1 MSTEES
7 LKAPLRALL
16 NPRSIAL
23 VGASENPN
31 KIGGRPL
38 LYLARHGYK
47 GKVYPINPNR
57 KDAQKYKCYPSLQ
70 ALPETPEVAIIAVPG
85 DGALAAVREC
95 ADRGVRAA
103 VMFSSGFGET
113 SDPKGIETQRLMVEA
128 ARAKGMRLIGPNSQ
142 GLANFGNGAVLNF
155 STMFIE
161 TPAKDGPIGIISQSG
176 AMSVVPY
183 ALLRA
188 RGLGIRHC
196 HATGNDADANVAELA
211 AVVAEDPDLKLLLL
225 YLENIRD
232 AQALADAAAVARERG
247 LPIIALKSGR
257 TPAGQEAARSHTG
270 ALANEDRVVD
280 AFLAQHGIWRA
291 RDTRELVAS
300 AELYLKGWRPKGRK
314 LVVISN
320 SGAICVMAADAAT
333 QAGMTLAPLAS
344 GTKDELKKILP
355 TFATTTNPI
364 DLTAA
369 LLTNSALFGQ
379 ILPVIAKDPA
389 ADAFHIGIPVA
400 GEGYD
405 VNAFAADAAVFARRT
420 GKPLVVSAHQALVAD
435 RFKAQGMAV
444 FATENEAVAALDQYL
459 SHIEL
464 MHRVLERGVQMPE
477 TPTLPLGEPHLLD
490 ESASL
495 RMAAQ
500 HGLTVVE
507 HRHCEDA
514 DSAVAAWR
522 EFNDAVALKG
532 CSPTIAHKSEWG
544 LVKLNVNDEE
554 DVRRHCATFLT
565 TLRMGGAVSNGVIV
579 ARMVQ
584 GQRELMLG
592 GRVDPVFGPVV
603 LLGDGGKYVEAIP
616 DTTLLIWP
624 FAESDVYAALK
635 RLRIAPLF
643 DGIRGD
649 PPLDTV
655 ALAEACVAVGRMLS
669 DPESKVVSLDLNPL
683 ILGAQGEGYTIVDG
697 VVYVAENAG

>member
-1 MSTEES
+1 MSADNES
-7 LKAPLRALL
+7 RKAPLRALL

-23 VGASENPN
+23 IGASENPN

-38 LYLARHGYK
+38 LYLSRHGYK

-57 KDAQKYKCYPSLQ
+57 RDAQKYRCYPTLQ

-95 ADRGVRAA
+95 AQMGVRAA

-113 SDPKGIETQRLMVEA
+113 SDPAGIEKQRLMVEA
-128 ARAKGMRLIGPNSQ
+128 SRASGMRLIGPNSQ
-142 GLANFGNGAVLNF
+142 GLANFATGAVLNF

-188 RGLGIRHC
+188 RGLGVRHC

-232 AQALADAAAVARERG
+232 AAALADAAAVARARG
-247 LPIIALKSGR
+247 LPVIALKSGR

-291 RDTRELVAS
+291 RDVNSLVAS
-300 AELYLKGWRPKGRK
+300 AELYLKSWRPAGRR

-320 SGAICVMAADAAT
+320 SGATCVMAADAAT
-333 QAGMTLAPLAS
+333 ECGLPLAPLAAE
-344 GTKDELKKILP
+344 TRTDLKKILP

-369 LLTNSALFGQ
+369 LLSNSALFGQ
-379 ILPVIAKDPA
+379 ILPVIARDPA

-405 VNAFAADAAVFARRT
+405 VDAFAADAAVFAKRT
-420 GKPLVVSAHQALVAD
+420 GKPLVVSAHQPLVAD
-435 RFKAQGMAV
+435 RFKAQGMTV
-444 FATENEAVAALDQYL
+444 FTTENDAVSSLAQYL
-459 SHIEL
+459 SHLDL
-464 MHRVLERGVQMPE
+464 MRRVGERGAQRPAAA
-477 TPTLPLGEPHLLD
+477 PQRAGEIRMLD
-490 ESASL
+490 EAGSL
-495 RMAAQ
+495 REAAR
-500 HGLTVVE
+500 HGLRVVE

-514 DSAVAAWR
+514 DAAVTAWR
-522 EFNDAVALKG
+522 EFGEPVAIKG

-544 LVKLNVNDEE
+544 LVKLGVDDENDL
-554 DVRRHCATFLT
+554 RRHFSTFLT

-579 ARMVQ
+579 ARMAR

-592 GRVDPVFGPVV
+592 GRIDPVFGPVV
-603 LLGDGGKYVEAIP
+603 LVGDGGKYVEALP
-616 DTTLLIWP
+616 DVTLLVWP
-624 FAESDVYAALK
+624 FTAIDVHTALK

-643 DGIRGD
+643 DGLRGE
-649 PPLDTV
+649 PPMDTA
-655 ALAEACVAVGRMLS
+655 ALAEACMSVGRMLA
-669 DPESKVVSLDLNPL
+669 DPASRVTSLDLNPL
-683 ILGAQGEGYTIVDG
+683 ILGAQGEGYSVVDG
-697 VVYVAENAG
+697 VVYLSEH

>member
-1 MSTEES
+1 MNEQR
-7 LKAPLRALL
+7 KAPLRSLL

-23 VGASENPN
+23 IGASENPN

-38 LYLARHGYK
+38 LYLGRHGYK

-57 KDAQKYKCYPSLQ
+57 KDAQKFKCYPTLA
-70 ALPETPEVAIIAVPG
+70 ALPEVPEVAIIAVPG
-85 DGALAAVREC
+85 DAAVAAVQEC
-95 ADRGVRAA
+95 ANLGVRSS
-103 VMFSSGFGET
+103 VIFSSGFGET
-113 SDPKGIETQRLMVEA
+113 SDPQAIEKERAMVNA

-211 AVVAEDPDLKLLLL
+211 AVVAEDPDLRLLLL

-232 AQALADAAAVARERG
+232 AEALADAAAVARERG

-257 TPAGQEAARSHTG
+257 TMAGQEAARSHTG

-280 AFLAQHGIWRA
+280 AFLEQHGIWRA
-291 RDTRELVAS
+291 KDVNEWVAS
-300 AELYLKGWRPKGRK
+300 AELYLKGWKPKGRS
-314 LVVISN
+314 LVAISN
-320 SGAICVMAADAAT
+320 SGAVCVMAADVATAA
-333 QAGMTLAPLAS
+333 AMPMAPLSAV
-344 GTKDELKKILP
+344 TKDDLKKILP

-369 LLTNSALFGQ
+369 LLTNSSLFSQ

-389 ADAFHIGIPVA
+389 ADAFLIGIPVA

-405 VNAFAADAAVFARRT
+405 VAAFAADSAVFAKRT
-420 GKPLVVSAHQALVAD
+420 GKPVVVSAPQALVAD

-444 FATENEAVAALDQYL
+444 FATESEAIAALNQYL
-459 SHIEL
+459 SHLELIEAS
-464 MHRVLERGVQMPE
+464 RQRGGM
-477 TPTLPLGEPHLLD
+477 LPIGAVRQVPNNLRMLD
-490 ESASL
+490 EVESL
-495 RMAAQ
+495 KLAALQ
-500 HGLTVVE
+500 GLRVVE
-507 HRHCEDA
+507 HRYC
-514 DSAVAAWR
+514 DSVEAAVAAFH
-522 EFNDAVALKG
+522 EFNEPIVIKG

-544 LVKLNVNDEE
+544 LVKLGVSDEE
-554 DVRRHCATFLT
+554 TVRKLYNDFDKTMRIAGATAN
-565 TLRMGGAVSNGVIV
+565 GAIV
-579 ARMVQ
+579 ARMAK

-592 GRVDPVFGPVV
+592 GRIDPVFGPVV
-603 LLGDGGKYVEAIP
+603 LFGDGGKFVEAMP
-616 DTTLLIWP
+616 DTQILVWP
-624 FAESDVYAALK
+624 FSESDVYRAVK

-649 PPLDTV
+649 PPMDV
-655 ALAEACVAVGRMLS
+655 IALADACVAVGRMLA
-669 DPESKVVSLDLNPL
+669 DPGSNVVNVDFNPL
-683 ILGAQGEGYTIVDG
+683 ILGAQGEGYEIVDG
-697 VVYVAENAG
+697 VVYVAA

>member
-1 MSTEES
+1 MSTSEHR
-7 LKAPLRALL
+7 KAPLRALL

-23 VGASENPN
+23 IGASENPN

-38 LYLARHGYK
+38 LYLSRHGYK

-57 KDAQKYKCYPSLQ
+57 KDAQKYKCYPTLQ

-95 ADRGVRAA
+95 ADMGVRAA

-113 SDPKGIETQRLMVEA
+113 SDPKAVEKERLMVEA
-128 ARAKGMRLIGPNSQ
+128 ARAKGMRMIGPNSQ

-232 AQALADAAAVARERG
+232 AEALADAAAVARERG

-257 TPAGQEAARSHTG
+257 TAAGQEAARSHTG

-280 AFLAQHGIWRA
+280 AFLEQHGIWRA
-291 RDTRELVAS
+291 RDVNELVGS

-320 SGAICVMAADAAT
+320 SGAICVMAADAAS
-333 QAGMTLAPLAS
+333 QAGMTLAPLATE
-344 GTKDELKKILP
+344 TKDELKKILP

-405 VNAFAADAAVFARRT
+405 VDAFASDAAVFGKRT
-420 GKPLVVSAHQALVAD
+420 GKPLVISAHQALVAD

-444 FATENEAVAALDQYL
+444 FTTENDAVAALNQYI
-459 SHIEL
+459 SHLEL
-464 MHRVLERGVQMPE
+464 IQRVQDHGVQMPAV
-477 TPTLPLGEPHLLD
+477 PKAHPMGQVRMLD
-490 ESASL
+490 EVESL
-495 RMAAQ
+495 RVAAA
-500 HGLTVVE
+500 HGLSVVE

-514 DSAVAAWR
+514 DAAVAAWR
-522 EFNDAVALKG
+522 EFNEPVVMKG

-554 DVRRHCATFLT
+554 DVRRHFSTFLT
-565 TLRMGGAVSNGVIV
+565 TLRMGGAISNGTIV
-579 ARMVQ
+579 ARMVK

-603 LLGDGGKYVEAIP
+603 LVGDGGKYVEAMP
-616 DTTLLIWP
+616 DTTLLVWP
-624 FAESDVYAALK
+624 FTESDVYAALR

-643 DGIRGD
+643 NGIRGD
-649 PPLDTV
+649 QPMDIV
-655 ALAEACVAVGRMLS
+655 ALAEACVAVGQLLA
-669 DPESKVVSLDLNPL
+669 DPASKVVNLDLNPL
-683 ILGAQGEGYTIVDG
+683 ILGAQGEGYSIVDG
-697 VVYVAENAG
+697 VVYLAEN

>member
-1 MSTEES
+1 MSDS
-7 LKAPLRALL
+7 SKDPLRALL
-16 NPRSIAL
+16 NPRSIAI
-23 VGASENPN
+23 VGASENSN

-38 LYLARHGYK
+38 LYLRKHGYR

-57 KDAQKYKCYPSLQ
+57 KDVQKYKCFPTLG
-70 ALPETPEVAIIAVPG
+70 ALPEIPEVAIIAVPG
-85 DGALAAVREC
+85 EAAVEAVQTC
-95 ADRGVRAA
+95 AQAGVKAG
-103 VMFSSGFGET
+103 VIFSSGFGET
-113 SDPKGIETQRLMVEA
+113 SDPKAIAQQQQMARIARET
-128 ARAKGMRLIGPNSQ
+128 GMRLIGPNSQ

-232 AQALADAAAVARERG
+232 ARALADAAAVARERN
-247 LPIIALKSGR
+247 LPVIALKSGR
-257 TPAGQEAARSHTG
+257 TQAGQDAARSHTG

-280 AFLAQHGIWRA
+280 AFLAQHGIARA
-291 RDTRELVAS
+291 RDVNEWVNS
-300 AELYLKGWRPKGRK
+300 AELYLRGWKPKGRN

-320 SGAICVMAADAAT
+320 SGAICVMAADVASE
-333 QAGMTLAPLAS
+333 QGMPLATLS
-344 GTKDELKKILP
+344 QSTREDLNKILP
-355 TFATTTNPI
+355 SFATTTNPI

-369 LLTNSALFGQ
+369 LLTNSALFSQ

-405 VNAFAADAAVFARRT
+405 VAAFAADSAVFAKRT
-420 GKPLVVSAHQALVAD
+420 GKPVVVSAPQALVAD
-435 RFKAQGMAV
+435 RFKAQGMTV
-444 FATENEAVAALDQYL
+444 FTTESEAVTALNQYL
-459 SHIEL
+459 THLEL
-464 MHRVLERGVQMPE
+464 IQRVRDRNPHMPMA
-477 TPTLPLGEPHLLD
+477 PLQQSGELRMLD
-490 ESASL
+490 EVESL
-495 RMAAQ
+495 RKVAQ
-500 HGLTVVE
+500 HNLSVVGF
-507 HRHCEDA
+507 RHCEDSDA
-514 DSAVAAWR
+514 AVAAFR
-522 EFNDAVALKG
+522 EFNEPVVLKG

-544 LVKLNVNDEE
+544 LVKVGVDNED
-554 DVRRHCATFLT
+554 DVRRHVDNFFR
-565 TLRMGGAVSNGVIV
+565 TLRMGGAVSNGSIV
-579 ARMVQ
+579 ARQVK

-592 GRVDPVFGPVV
+592 GRIDPIFGPVV
-603 LLGDGGKYVEAIP
+603 LVGDGGKYVEAMP
-616 DTTLLIWP
+616 DLALLVWP
-624 FAESDVYAALK
+624 FDESDVRAALK

-649 PPLDTV
+649 PAMDV
-655 ALAEACVAVGRMLS
+655 WALTQACVGVGRMLA
-669 DPESKVVSLDLNPL
+669 DPDSKVVNFDLNPL
-683 ILGAQGEGYTIVDG
+683 ILGAEGEGYQIVDA
-697 VVYVAENAG
+697 VVYVSA